1 MTGPP
6 VAVQKVLSSVT
17 ATVTATSTKQKQI
30 AYSHYR
36 FNSTL
41 PYAFVKSLAHP
52 LRPVNLN
59 PPLSDLSIHTAC
71 RSYSETKATMD
82 VSAKAGHDMLSF
94 INASPTREKGSWY
107 PKVVASRA

>member
-6 VAVQKVLSSVT
+6 VAVQKVLWSVT
-17 ATVTATSTKQKQI
+17 ARVTATSTKQKRLV
-30 AYSHYR
+30 YGHYR
-36 FNSTL
+36 FHSIL

-52 LRPVNLN
+52 PQPVNLSN
-59 PPLSDLSIHTAC
+59 PLSGLPMYLAC
-71 RSYSETKATMD
+71 RSYSDTKSTMD

-107 PKVVASRA
+107 P